1 MSDEIKKIRALLN
14 TVEESMATK
23 STDSIKETFD
33 IFELPQI
40 TKDIVDFLQPLISPY
55 EMDIYW
61 FMFRHSILE
70 TGDIFLRVSNG
81 KLAKGIGT
89 KFKTIDKQNF
99 RFGEKT
105 VAENLRSLESLGI
118 IKKAGDTNR
127 DGTLYKIFLPEEI
140 EVCKERMQAQQ
151 LESLPTVDS
160 RKEQDYYNIKENRLK
175 VFERD
180 KFICYKCN
188 KQLTRFNAT
197 LDHIQPVSKN
207 GDNSYDNLVTSCFH
221 CNTSRRATPIS
232 DFIDS

>member
-1 MSDEIKKIRALLN
+1 MADEIIKIRELLN
-14 TVEESMATK
+14 IVEKSMLADNAT
-23 STDSIKETFD
+23 SIKVAFD

-70 TGDIFLRVSNG
+70 TGDTLLRVSNG

-89 KFKTIDKQNF
+89 KFKNIEKQNF

-105 VAENLRSLESLGI
+105 VTENLRFLENLGI
-118 IKKAGDTNR
+118 IKKVGDTNR

-140 EVCKERMQAQQ
+140 EICKEKMQKHH
-151 LESLPTVDS
+151 LEHLPTVDP

-180 KFICYKCN
+180 MFICYKYN

-197 LDHIQPVSKN
+197 LDHIQPISEGGN
-207 GDNSYDNLVTSCFH
+207 NSYDNLATCCFQ
-221 CNTSRRATPIS
+221 CNTTRRATPIL
-232 DFIDS
+232 DFIGR